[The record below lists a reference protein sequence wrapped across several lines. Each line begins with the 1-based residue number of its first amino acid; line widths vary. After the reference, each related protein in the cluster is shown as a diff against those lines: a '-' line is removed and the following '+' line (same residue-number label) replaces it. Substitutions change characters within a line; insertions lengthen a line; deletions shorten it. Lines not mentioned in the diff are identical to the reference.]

1 MTQVWVNLQKPVEV
15 RVRLELNAPLLA
27 AAAGLHG
34 GGLAAARGAA
44 AAAAAEAHM
53 WPRAISALVIPPAPT
68 YRSSRLA
75 LAFGDSRTPR
85 VASWPVILR

>member
-1 MTQVWVNLQKPVEV
+1 MTQVWVNLQKLVEV
-15 RVRLELNAPLLA
+15 FRARLELNAPLLA

-68 YRSSRLA
+68 Y
-75 LAFGDSRTPR
+75 
-85 VASWPVILR
+85 